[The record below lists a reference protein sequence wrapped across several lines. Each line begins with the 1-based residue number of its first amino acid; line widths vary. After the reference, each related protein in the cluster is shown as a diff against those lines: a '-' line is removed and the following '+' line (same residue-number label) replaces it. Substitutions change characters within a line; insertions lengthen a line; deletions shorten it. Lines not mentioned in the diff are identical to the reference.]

1 MYIPFLYLS
10 NKSLDE
16 GQVITPCFYL
26 NIFVL
31 SFATPRFD
39 RICSVLSISGQKDAK
54 GSKRQ
59 DLFYFFTLNE

>member
-31 SFATPRFD
+31 SFAFQRLD
-39 RICSVLSISGQKDAK
+39 RTCSALSISEQKAAK
-54 GSKRQ
+54 GCKR
-59 DLFYFFTLNE
+59 

>member
-16 GQVITPCFYL
+16 GQVMTPCFYL

-31 SFATPRFD
+31 SFAIPRFD
-39 RICSVLSISGQKDAK
+39 RIRSVLSISGQKDAK
-54 GSKRQ
+54 GG
-59 DLFYFFTLNE
+59 NV

>member
-16 GQVITPCFYL
+16 GQVITPYFYL
-26 NIFVL
+26 NIFIL
-31 SFATPRFD
+31 SFAIPRFD
-39 RICSVLSISGQKDAK
+39 RIRSVLSISGQKDAK